1 MLLWVVSPILVWG
14 LQMAT
19 PLTGKRAALR
29 GWGILGLLALL
40 ATVGAACG
48 RFDSTPTVTPTAI
61 ATATP
66 APTPTATAVPI
77 ATATPTITAVPTL
90 TPTPRLTPTPTPTP
104 TATPEPLTA
113 AELLAIIRE
122 NLEKTETLR
131 VKLTGRLQQGD
142 VAFPFKLDGVMELP
156 SDAHGTFLLQGQ
168 YHEFIRLNGED
179 YIALPGRG
187 FIEDNFA
194 SSGAVFL
201 ELLDPILNPDV
212 SEPVTDLERHPD
224 VTIEGWDLHHIS
236 YRMDARKFVSRL
248 ADQDLTVV
256 EIKGRVDLFI
266 NKANM
271 LPQTVMMD
279 CKSCL
284 LPVFL
289 TSVDLVADFAF
300 SGFGTA
306 VFIPSPD
313 VPHIFIPTVESDDHG
328 NVATDATPLV
338 LEETALGDIEPQLD
352 VDFFVFETVAGQ
364 AYSITVTLR
373 TLDDSTLTLYDT
385 DGTTVLGFSD
395 DYGATT
401 ASRIAWVAP
410 RSDRYYAS
418 VAGFNRLDFGS
429 YAVTLGIWVGF
440 LPTPGLDM
448 PTPTRTP
455 RPTSTPAPTATAVPT
470 PTPTVATALP
480 GGSAEGQFAAPLGIA
495 VDGVGNVY
503 VADNQNHR
511 IQKFST
517 SGDFLETWGSEGAG
531 NGQFQFPGGV
541 TVDGAGSVYVTDAN
555 NHRIQVF
562 SSDGTFLRAWG
573 SEGVGEGQFNI
584 PTDVA
589 VDESGNVYV
598 VDFLNHRVQVFNAN
612 GAFLRTWGSEGSEE
626 GQFSFPDGVAIDAAG
641 SVYVTDQ
648 LNNRVQVFN
657 ANGAFLR
664 AWGSEGIG
672 EGQFGGVHHIAIE
685 GTGSVYVAD
694 LGNHRIQVFSS
705 TGTFLRMWGSHG
717 NDDGQF
723 FDPHGIAVDDAGRV
737 YVADAGNNRVQM
749 FSSGGEFL
757 DTWG

>member
-1 MLLWVVSPILVWG
+1 M
-14 LQMAT
+14 
-19 PLTGKRAALR
+19 
-29 GWGILGLLALL
+29 
-40 ATVGAACG
+40 
-48 RFDSTPTVTPTAI
+48 PT
-61 ATATP
+61 
-66 APTPTATAVPI
+66 
-77 ATATPTITAVPTL
+77 
-90 TPTPRLTPTPTPTP
+90 
-104 TATPEPLTA
+104 E
-113 AELLAIIRE
+113 
-122 NLEKTETLR
+122 
-131 VKLTGRLQQGD
+131 
-142 VAFPFKLDGVMELP
+142 
-156 SDAHGTFLLQGQ
+156 TFLLQGQ

-236 YRMDARKFVSRL
+236 YRMDVRKFVSRL

-284 LPVFL
+284 P
-289 TSVDLVADFAF
+289 
-300 SGFGTA
+300 SG
-306 VFIPSPD
+306 
-313 VPHIFIPTVESDDHG
+313 VPHKRGPGGGLRFFVGSARRCSFPVQTYHISSYLPWSLMTTVTWPPTPRRSCWRKQR
-328 NVATDATPLV
+328 
-338 LEETALGDIEPQLD
+338 LGDIDPQLD

-517 SGDFLETWGSEGAG
+517 SGDFLATWGSEGAG

-562 SSDGTFLRAWG
+562 SSDGTFLR
-573 SEGVGEGQFNI
+573 GVGIRGCGGG
-584 PTDVA
+584 A
-589 VDESGNVYV
+589 VQYTHGCSG
-598 VDFLNHRVQVFNAN
+598 
-612 GAFLRTWGSEGSEE
+612 
-626 GQFSFPDGVAIDAAG
+626 
-641 SVYVTDQ
+641 
-648 LNNRVQVFN
+648 
-657 ANGAFLR
+657 
-664 AWGSEGIG
+664 
-672 EGQFGGVHHIAIE
+672 
-685 GTGSVYVAD
+685 
-694 LGNHRIQVFSS
+694 
-705 TGTFLRMWGSHG
+705 
-717 NDDGQF
+717 
-723 FDPHGIAVDDAGRV
+723 GRV
-737 YVADAGNNRVQM
+737 GQCVCSR
-749 FSSGGEFL
+749 L
-757 DTWG
+757 P

>member
-1 MLLWVVSPILVWG
+1 MGTLLK
-14 LQMAT
+14 
-19 PLTGKRAALR
+19 GKRAALR

-40 ATVGAACG
+40 VTVGVACD
-48 RFDSTPTVTPTAI
+48 RFDSTPTAGPTVTPVV
-61 ATATP
+61 
-66 APTPTATAVPI
+66 APTSTPTLVPI
-77 ATATPTITAVPTL
+77 ATATPTATARPTS
-90 TPTPRLTPTPTPTP
+90 TSTPRPTPTPTPTP

-113 AELLAIIRE
+113 ADLLAITRE
-122 NLEKTETLR
+122 NLEDTGTLR
-131 VKLTGRLQQGD
+131 VKLTGKMQQGD

-156 SDAHGTFLLQGQ
+156 NRAHGTFLLQGQ
-168 YHEFIRLNGED
+168 YHEFIRLGQED

-194 SSGAVFL
+194 SSGAIFL

-236 YRMDARKFVSRL
+236 FRMDVRKFVSRL

-271 LPQTVMMD
+271 LPQTVMVD

-289 TSVDLVADFAF
+289 TSVDVVADFAF
-300 SGFGTA
+300 SAFGTS

-313 VPHIFIPTVESDDHG
+313 VPYIYIPLVEPDDHG

-338 LEETALGDIEPQLD
+338 LDETALGDIEPQLD

-364 AYSITVTLR
+364 AYSMTVTLR

-395 DYGATT
+395 DYGATA
-401 ASRIAWVAP
+401 ASRIAWVATT
-410 RSDRYYAS
+410 SDRYYVS
-418 VAGFNRLDFGS
+418 VAGFNRFDFGS
-429 YAVTLGIWVGF
+429 YALTLGVWVGF
-440 LPTPGLDM
+440 VPTPGPEM

-455 RPTSTPAPTATAVPT
+455 RPAAT
-470 PTPTVATALP
+470 PTPTAASIPTATPTAAPALP
-480 GGSAEGQFAAPLGIA
+480 GGGGEGQFAAPLGIA

-511 IQKFST
+511 IQKLSI
-517 SGDFLETWGSEGAG
+517 SGDFLTTWGSEGAE

-541 TVDGAGSVYVTDAN
+541 TVDGEGNVYVTDAN

-562 SSDGTFLRAWG
+562 NSDGAFLRAWG
-573 SEGVGEGQFNI
+573 SEGSEEGQFNI

-598 VDFLNHRVQVFNAN
+598 VDFLNHRIQVFSVN

-626 GQFSFPDGVAIDAAG
+626 GQFSYPDGVAIDAAG

-657 ANGAFLR
+657 SNGAFLN
-664 AWGSEGIG
+664 AWGSEGAG
-672 EGQFGGVHHIAIE
+672 EGQFGGVHHIAID
-685 GTGSVYVAD
+685 GTGNVYVAD

-705 TGTFLRMWGSHG
+705 TGTFLRMWGSRG
-717 NDDGQF
+717 NGDGQF
-723 FDPHGIAVDDAGRV
+723 FDPHGIAVDDIGRI
-737 YVADAGNNRVQM
+737 YVADASNNRVQV
-749 FSSGGEFL
+749 FSSTGEFL
-757 DTWG
+757 DKWG

>member
-1 MLLWVVSPILVWG
+1 MG
-14 LQMAT
+14 T

-29 GWGILGLLALL
+29 RWSILGLLALL

-48 RFDSTPTVTPTAI
+48 RFDSTPTATPTTT

-66 APTPTATAVPI
+66 APTPIATAVSIATPTPTATAVP
-77 ATATPTITAVPTL
+77 TS
-90 TPTPRLTPTPTPTP
+90 TPTPRPTPTPTPTP
-104 TATPEPLTA
+104 TATPDPLTA
-113 AELLAIIRE
+113 VELLAITRE
-122 NLEKTETLR
+122 NLEETETLR
-131 VKLTGRLQQGD
+131 VKLTGKLQQGD
-142 VAFPFKLDGVMELP
+142 VAFPFKLDSLMELP

-168 YHEFIRLNGED
+168 YQEFIRLGQED

-194 SSGAVFL
+194 SSGAIFL

-236 YRMDARKFVSRL
+236 YRMDVRKFVSRL

-271 LPQTVMMD
+271 LPQTVMVD

-300 SGFGTA
+300 SGFGNT
-306 VFIPSPD
+306 VRIPSPD
-313 VPHIFIPTVESDDHG
+313 VPHIFIPPVEPDDHS
-328 NVATDATPLV
+328 NVATDATLLV
-338 LEETALGDIEPQLD
+338 LDETALGDIEPQLD
-352 VDFFVFETVAGQ
+352 VDFFIFKTVAGQ

-395 DYGATT
+395 DYAITA
-401 ASRIAWVAP
+401 ASRITWVAP
-410 RSDRYYAS
+410 TSDTYYAS
-418 VAGFNRLDFGS
+418 VAGFNRFDFGS
-429 YAVTLGIWVGF
+429 YALTLGIWVGF
-440 LPTPGLDM
+440 LPTPGPDM

-455 RPTSTPAPTATAVPT
+455 RPTPTPAPTAAATPT
-470 PTPTVATALP
+470 PTPTAAPALP
-480 GGSAEGQFAAPLGIA
+480 GGSTEGRFAAPLGIA

-517 SGDFLETWGSEGAG
+517 SGDFLATWGSEGTES
-531 NGQFQFPGGV
+531 GQFRFPGAV
-541 TVDGAGSVYVTDAN
+541 AVDAAGSVYVTDAN

-562 SSDGTFLRAWG
+562 SSSGSFLRAWG
-573 SEGVGEGQFNI
+573 SEGSETGQFNI

-598 VDFLNHRVQVFNAN
+598 VDFLNHRVQVFSSA
-612 GAFLRTWGSEGSEE
+612 GAYLRTWGTEGSEE
-626 GQFSFPDGVAIDAAG
+626 GQFNFPDGVAIDAAG

-648 LNNRVQVFN
+648 LNNRVQVFDP
-657 ANGAFLR
+657 NGMFLR
-664 AWGSEGIG
+664 AWGSEGTG
-672 EGQFGGVHHIAIE
+672 EGQFGGIHHLAID
-685 GTGSVYVAD
+685 GTGNVYVAD
-694 LGNHRIQVFSS
+694 LGNHRVQVFSS
-705 TGTFLRMWGSHG
+705 SGTFLREWGSRG
-717 NDDGQF
+717 SGDGQF
-723 FDPHGIAVDDAGRV
+723 FDPHGIDVDGAGRV
-737 YVADAGNNRVQM
+737 YVADAGNNRVQV
-749 FSSGGEFL
+749 FSSNGEFL
-757 DTWG
+757 DKWGE